1 MKIGIIGA
9 GQIGGTLTRRLRALG
24 HEVHVANS
32 RDPSTLASLVTET
45 GAVAVEAKDAPRG
58 VDLVIVTIPE
68 RNVPTLPKGLFAG
81 VPASVFVVD
90 TGNYY
95 PRQRDGRILEIESG
109 MPESRWV
116 EQKLERPVIK
126 AFNNIYARHLLER
139 GRPRGS
145 PGRIALPVAG
155 DDAKAKA
162 VVLQLVDELG
172 FDAVDAGGLDD
183 SWRQQ
188 PGTPV
193 YTTISMLK
201 ACGRHFRRH
210 AANAHPI
217 GPPRPKAPATLP
229 IRRERRVASVASVRW
244 PRPPRLCPSALTAT
258 RTFFCGD
265 TPISLCPTC
274 VRGADPSAP
283 QHRYA
288 PRHARKTPA

>member
-1 MKIGIIGA
+1 MPLVRSRQTCA

-32 RDPSTLASLVTET
+32 RDPRTLPSLVTET

-81 VPASVFVVD
+81 VAASVVVVD

-95 PRQRDGRILEIESG
+95 PRQRDGQIVEIESG

-116 EQKLERPVIK
+116 EQKLGRPVIK

-193 YTTISMLK
+193 YTTDLDAEGVRK
-201 ACGRHFRRH
+201 ALSAARRQRTPDWT
-210 AANAHPI
+210 AT
-217 GPPRPKAPATLP
+217 PKAPATLP
-229 IRRERRVASVASVRW
+229 IRRKEGCVSRVGGLAKAATTLAVLLVFATASAV
-244 PRPPRLCPSALTAT
+244 LTDAMIG
-258 RTFFCGD
+258 RTITGHS
-265 TPISLCPTC
+265 PKAGSKISSGRT
-274 VRGADPSAP
+274 G
-283 QHRYA
+283 
-288 PRHARKTPA
+288 